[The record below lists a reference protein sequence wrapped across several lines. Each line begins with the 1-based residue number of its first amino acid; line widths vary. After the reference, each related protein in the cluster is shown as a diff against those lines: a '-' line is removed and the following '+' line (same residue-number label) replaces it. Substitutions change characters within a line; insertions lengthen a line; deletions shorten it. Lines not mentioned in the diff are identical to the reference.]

1 LGQIKIPE
9 VAGSCDASRSVISE
23 CKLRLG

>member
-1 LGQIKIPE
+1 MKIPE

-23 CKLRLG
+23 CKLRLTYI